1 MLELKEFLNEPKIE
15 KTKLY
20 QRLQCSKNEA
30 LILKELC
37 KSYVC
42 ASASVSAFSLLV
54 GLFGEKDYVYLDY
67 LEDLKGLIKR
77 GFVTSGSGFF
87 KNIDSNKLSNSKLVL
102 LQSELSLSQYFL
114 DFIDSKTSFK
124 VPKIKAYGAY
134 LEYLRDEFLK
144 VELYEKLSFAR
155 HSEYYAVLKS
165 HIKEFEKYI
174 KECLKLSKF
183 HNVLNAIFK
192 EHSLNAKEQIL
203 FLALLKEEYTLSHE
217 NSSTREQNALL
228 NLISENELELRQN
241 KKLLEDD
248 SKLLNLIEYDEYL
261 NAFGE
266 LSKSFFISDEV
277 LERVINSPTKQNQK
291 LKLESL
297 VKEQEI
303 FELIEPNIDINDII
317 MPENTKELLSNILK
331 QKDKKVL
338 ERLSLW
344 GIKSSKN
351 IEAKIIFYGPPGTG
365 KTMSA
370 FGVAKA
376 MKKAVL
382 SFDCSK
388 ILSKWVGESEQNV
401 RKIFDTYKNIANS
414 CKQSPIL
421 LLNEAD
427 QFLSTRIEGGSGSDK
442 MHNQMQNIFLEQ
454 IERFS
459 GVLIATT
466 NFLESLDSAFS
477 RRFDLKIEFK
487 KPDFKDR
494 LKMWEKFLPQNA
506 DFEEAFE
513 LETLAKYE
521 LSGAQILMVVK
532 NTALKTAISKD
543 GIFTMRA
550 FLESIQKELEGSLD
564 RKSTRLNSSH
574 LKLSRMPSSA

>member
-54 GLFGEKDYVYLDY
+54 GLFGEKDYAYLDY

-192 EHSLNAKEQIL
+192 EHALNAKEQIL
-203 FLALLKEEYTLSHE
+203 FLSLLKEEYTLSHE
-217 NSSTREQNALL
+217 NSAAREQNALL

-494 LKMWEKFLPQNA
+494 LKMWEKFLPKNA

-550 FLESIQKELEGSLD
+550 FLESIQKELEGSFD
-564 RKSTRLNSSH
+564 KS
-574 LKLSRMPSSA
+574 KIVGF

>member
-15 KTKLY
+15 KSKLY

-114 DFIDSKTSFK
+114 DFLDSKTSFE

-134 LEYLRDEFLK
+134 LEYLRDEFLR

-192 EHSLNAKEQIL
+192 EHALNAKEQIL

-217 NSSTREQNALL
+217 NSSAREQNALL

-550 FLESIQKELEGSLD
+550 FLESIQKELEGSFD
-564 RKSTRLNSSH
+564 KS
-574 LKLSRMPSSA
+574 KIVGF

>member
-15 KTKLY
+15 KSKLY

-42 ASASVSAFSLLV
+42 ASASVSAFSLLA
-54 GLFGEKDYVYLDY
+54 GLFGEKDYAYLDY

-87 KNIDSNKLSNSKLVL
+87 KNIDSNKLSNSRLVL

-114 DFIDSKTSFK
+114 DFLDSKTSFE
-124 VPKIKAYGAY
+124 VPEIKAYGAY

-192 EHSLNAKEQIL
+192 EHALNTKEQIL

-217 NSSTREQNALL
+217 NSVAREQNALL

-550 FLESIQKELEGSLD
+550 FLESIQKELEGSFD
-564 RKSTRLNSSH
+564 KS
-574 LKLSRMPSSA
+574 KIVGF

>member
-42 ASASVSAFSLLV
+42 ASASVSAFSLLA
-54 GLFGEKDYVYLDY
+54 GLFGEKDYAYLDY
-67 LEDLKGLIKR
+67 LEDLKSLIKR

-192 EHSLNAKEQIL
+192 EHALNAKEQIL

-217 NSSTREQNALL
+217 NSAAREQNALL

-494 LKMWEKFLPQNA
+494 LKMWEKFLPKNA

-550 FLESIQKELEGSLD
+550 FLESIQKELEGSFD
-564 RKSTRLNSSH
+564 KS
-574 LKLSRMPSSA
+574 KIVGF

>member
-42 ASASVSAFSLLV
+42 ASASVSAFSLLA
-54 GLFGEKDYVYLDY
+54 GLFGEKDYAYLDY
-67 LEDLKGLIKR
+67 LEDLKSLIKR

-114 DFIDSKTSFK
+114 DFLDSKTSFE

-134 LEYLRDEFLK
+134 LEYLRDEFLR

-192 EHSLNAKEQIL
+192 EHALNAKEQIL

-550 FLESIQKELEGSLD
+550 FLESIQKELEGSFD
-564 RKSTRLNSSH
+564 KS
-574 LKLSRMPSSA
+574 KIVGF

>member
-54 GLFGEKDYVYLDY
+54 GLFGEKDYAYLDY

-114 DFIDSKTSFK
+114 DFLDSKTSFK

-144 VELYEKLSFAR
+144 VELYERLSFAR

-192 EHSLNAKEQIL
+192 EHALNAKEQIL

-217 NSSTREQNALL
+217 NSAAREQNALL

-550 FLESIQKELEGSLD
+550 FLESIQKELEGSFD
-564 RKSTRLNSSH
+564 KS
-574 LKLSRMPSSA
+574 KIVGF